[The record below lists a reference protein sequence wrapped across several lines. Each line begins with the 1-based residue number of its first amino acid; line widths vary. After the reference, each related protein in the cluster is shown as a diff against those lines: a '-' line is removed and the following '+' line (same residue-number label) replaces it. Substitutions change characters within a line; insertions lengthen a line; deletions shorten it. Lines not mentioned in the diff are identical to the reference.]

1 MKHSLT
7 HRHSRSVKL
16 SAVVLT
22 ILCLIIIPGSL
33 AQGNENQGV
42 TLRVEGIEANI
53 FSGTIELPAGGE
65 TVTALTVLKE
75 ALNGDGIEFEIKE
88 ADFGSYVASINNE
101 NEATFG
107 GFDGWI
113 FAVNGELAATGAAD
127 YEVRENDEI
136 LFYYG
141 LFPPDTL
148 IPSVEISPA
157 QPKVDESIQ
166 ITVTASYYDWT
177 ENKDITVAVENAA
190 VAFEE
195 SVYLTDA
202 KGQATIPAVQEAG
215 TYSFYVDKDSEGVLP
230 VIARTGAIDFKVE
243 EEEEEQPGKFL
254 SSPLARLVILALFIL
269 TLYLLKN
276 KKAKTN

>member
-1 MKHSLT
+1 MKHSFT
-7 HRHSRSVKL
+7 HGHSQNVNL
-16 SAVVLT
+16 FAVTLM

-53 FSGTIELPAGGE
+53 FTDTIELPAGGE

-75 ALNGDGIEFEIKE
+75 ALDGAGIVYEIKE

-101 NEATFG
+101 TEASFG

-113 FAVNGELAATGAAD
+113 FAVNGELAATGAGD

-148 IPSVEISPA
+148 IPSVEIFPA
-157 QPKVDESIQ
+157 QPKVGKSIQ
-166 ITVTASYYDWT
+166 VTVTATYYDWT
-177 ENKDITVAVENAA
+177 ENKDTTVAVENAA
-190 VAFEE
+190 VTFEE
-195 SVYLTDA
+195 SIYLTDA

-215 TYSFYVDKDSEGVLP
+215 TYSFYVDKDREGDLP
-230 VIARTGAIDFKVE
+230 VIARTGAIPFVVE
-243 EEEEEQPGKFL
+243 GAEQPEGNLL
-254 SSPLARLVILALFIL
+254 SSPLTQLLLAALLILIL
-269 TLYLLKN
+269 YFVNT
-276 KKAKTN
+276 KKAKSN